1 MKAAC
6 LLLAAAVSLSLPNA
20 SWAQRQNQNRK
31 QSAEKTPA
39 DLAVEEFTKQRDQAA
54 AKPDQAHFHA
64 LIAAGFAVVEKHPT
78 HRQVP
83 AVLGTLA
90 TFGERFNAKTQAALR
105 AAWMAQLHY
114 EVVSE
119 KTSDQLDDDGRAA
132 IASLDAGIANVE
144 VRQAPNRETLANFRG
159 KIDTLA
165 EMPAGARF
173 LQGHEASYVE
183 ILERMSPA
191 AAEAHLQK
199 LTGHADR
206 GIASMARDEL
216 NVLETRKAPYALKFT
231 ALDGKECDFA
241 QLRGKVVALVFWATT
256 NQTSTRELLALRE
269 TYSELRKRGF
279 EIVTVSYDKPEQR
292 DAVAKFV
299 KDNKV
304 TWPVYFDGKGDQNE
318 FGGKLNVRR
327 LPAVALFDKKGILA
341 GTGLRANEV
350 RPGAAQLLGV
360 KLEAPREDFG
370 DDGGGGGG
378 GGRGGKGGRGGR

>member
-20 SWAQRQNQNRK
+20 SWAQRDNQNRR
-31 QSAEKTPA
+31 QNAEKGPA
-39 DLAVEEFTKQRDQAA
+39 DVAFDEFRKQFEQAA
-54 AKPDQAHFHA
+54 AKPDQTHFRA
-64 LIAAGFAVVEKHPT
+64 LVTAAFVFVEKYPT
-78 HRQVP
+78 QRRTP
-83 AVLGTLA
+83 DVLKALS
-90 TFGERFNAKTQAALR
+90 TFGEKLNPKTQAAIR
-105 AAWMAQLHY
+105 AAWLAQLKY
-114 EVVSE
+114 EILSE
-119 KTSDQLDDDGRAA
+119 KTSDRLDDDGRAA
-132 IASLDAGIANVE
+132 VASLDASVADYD
-144 VRQAPNRETLANFRG
+144 VRLAPNRETLANFRG

-165 EMPAGARF
+165 EMPGGARF
-173 LQGHEASYVE
+173 LQAHEVSYVE
-183 ILERMSPA
+183 ILERMNPA

-199 LTGHADR
+199 LTSHTDR
-206 GIASMARDEL
+206 NIATIARDEL
-216 NVLETRKAPYALKFT
+216 NVLELRKAPYELKFT
-231 ALDGKECDFA
+231 ALDGKECDLA

-299 KDNKV
+299 MDNKV
-304 TWPVYFDGKGDQNE
+304 TWPVYFDGKGDKNE

-350 RPGAAQLLGV
+350 RPGVAQLLGV

-370 DDGGGGGG
+370 DDDGGGGGG
-378 GGRGGKGGRGGR
+378 GGNRRGRR